1 MLTLFEEVVD
11 FINLDIGKLDKLD
24 INIINLN
31 LLKDL
36 YYFIKEKDNLSLE
49 YSIKDNYR
57 ITFSISENDDKII
70 SGSIVIDE
78 KNIIWV
84 NLLNWKD
91 NNENFFKYKL
101 C

>member
-1 MLTLFEEVVD
+1 MTLFEEINN
-11 FINLDIGKLDKLD
+11 FINLDLDKIKTCD
-24 INIINLN
+24 INIISIS

-36 YYFIKEKDNLSLE
+36 YYFIKEKDGLSLE